1 MKRVNAWQNT
11 DAILACESYLQDEKA
26 YNISHN
32 ILNSEIKVI
41 DRLLSRRL
49 ELFQFYE
56 EIFFKLDAQAWKRI
70 LSIVLY
76 TAAFW
81 NPEAAEHT
89 RESIKKLKL
98 LNLKISKYAQSLSE
112 LLNERYEI
120 SEMNGLH
127 SYDKFHVVD
136 IIETASISNGL
147 YRAYLKK
154 PLKQLSGQFDLRYW
168 PSVSEFLNVIATD
181 AQDTDI
187 QAIDNITEA
196 NINSVRTSL
205 TDYFNALFEAIN
217 GERKSENQFIPNDF
231 DLTNE
236 SLAAIANCALDLPE
250 DIIKDAQYVKRLKQR
265 INQSIG

>member
-1 MKRVNAWQNT
+1 MKRNNSKQHT
-11 DAILACESYLQDEKA
+11 DAILACESYLTEQKE
-26 YNISHN
+26 YNISHK
-32 ILNSEIKVI
+32 ILNSEIEVI
-41 DRLLSRRL
+41 NRLFNRRL

-56 EIFFKLDAQAWKRI
+56 EIFSKLDTQAWKRI

-89 RESIKKLKL
+89 RESIKKLNL
-98 LNLKISKYAQSLSE
+98 LNLKISKCAESLSE

-147 YRAYLKK
+147 YGAYLKT

-168 PSVSEFLNVIATD
+168 PSVSEFLNVIAID
-181 AQDTDI
+181 AQDAEV
-187 QAIDNITEA
+187 QAINNITEA
-196 NINSVRTSL
+196 NINSVRNSL

-217 GERKSENQFIPNDF
+217 GERKSVNQFIPNDF
-231 DLTNE
+231 HLSNE
-236 SLAAIANCALDLPE
+236 SLASLANCALDLPE
-250 DIIKDAQYVKRLKQR
+250 DKIKDAQYVKRLKQR